1 MLLEVRGMAKATQK
15 FVQLWGVHV
24 SGFEPEKHCMAC
36 LKGRTEPAMH
46 REMVDDD
53 YPLMVDARY
62 FYLFA
67 MGRVPKRDTNVHLA
81 VCPMQGSVASIGS
94 VYGVTFTIRDAFAL
108 RVDRLPDGWM
118 NLPRDHTSCR
128 NFQFGVQ
135 YFGYRPAGGPAHPGD
150 HSLLPAPPAK
160 MTQD

>member
-1 MLLEVRGMAKATQK
+1 MLLEVRGMAQASQT

-24 SGFEPEKHCMAC
+24 SGFKSEKHCIYC
-36 LKGRTEPAMH
+36 LKGRKDTQLH
-46 REMVDDD
+46 REMLDGD
-53 YPLMVDARY
+53 YLLKTDAPY

-67 MGRVPKRDTNVHLA
+67 MGRVPKHETNVHLA
-81 VCPMQGSVASIGS
+81 VRHQPGSIASIGS

-118 NLPRDHTSCR
+118 GLSPEYTRCR

-135 YFGYRPAGGPAHPGD
+135 QFGYRPTNGPEHPGD
-150 HSLLPAPPAK
+150 HSLIPEQVA
-160 MTQD
+160 